1 MKINLNKIYP
11 YYNLDFILLFL
22 SLFSVFFLW
31 DIKNNIIDFRFSII
45 IFSIIYFFI
54 NFKTLNFKFDYLI
67 TSVILFILIHYNIN
81 VILKDLSFDK
91 NIIFFSIYILISYYY
106 LNFQKIEFSKIFE
119 RISIIFLVIILLNIL
134 LNFEKFAL
142 IETTSSG
149 ACGLFTNF
157 SNLNFKIVSE
167 NSHFG
172 MVASGAI
179 FCILYSIKEN
189 EFFRLRNI
197 LFYIL
202 ILILCFSVFS
212 MTLLLGIIVGFIG
225 LIFSLNKKNYR
236 YFIIP
241 TLLVVISISSIGL
254 KESCL
259 SRIERINFLKNIDYM
274 NTKKNYQ
281 DQILKLV
288 KNFNPINNIIK
299 NELQKKND
307 CPQYNELSVY
317 VNSMNKEIES
327 LEKKTNF
334 NLKKMGEFKNS
345 SDELFSLQM
354 ETKKMKDKKDVI
366 LEDVFQIIDENL
378 LNYEIFSKCNISIS
392 KKDLD
397 LKFQSIFNKEDFE
410 ILELNN
416 LQEKLYEKGSV
427 IKNAEDKYS
436 NPNLTTQVYQIAL
449 FNTYSSIK
457 ENPLGWGYN
466 NYAYSHF
473 KYVIDNM
480 VRLNLDTKINSANI
494 NLDNNFNVIDNIQ
507 DPDVFYLNYNDG
519 RNNFS
524 KLITEFGY
532 LSIILFIFLIVF
544 GLSKKINLIE
554 KSFLIPIIGTQLGSG
569 AGYTNG
575 GFAIAIILALIIY
588 KKSVNKI

>member
-1 MKINLNKIYP
+1 
-11 YYNLDFILLFL
+11 
-22 SLFSVFFLW
+22 
-31 DIKNNIIDFRFSII
+31 
-45 IFSIIYFFI
+45 
-54 NFKTLNFKFDYLI
+54 
-67 TSVILFILIHYNIN
+67 
-81 VILKDLSFDK
+81 
-91 NIIFFSIYILISYYY
+91 
-106 LNFQKIEFSKIFE
+106 
-119 RISIIFLVIILLNIL
+119 
-134 LNFEKFAL
+134 
-142 IETTSSG
+142 
-149 ACGLFTNF
+149 
-157 SNLNFKIVSE
+157 
-167 NSHFG
+167 
-172 MVASGAI
+172 
-179 FCILYSIKEN
+179 
-189 EFFRLRNI
+189 
-197 LFYIL
+197 
-202 ILILCFSVFS
+202 
-212 MTLLLGIIVGFIG
+212 
-225 LIFSLNKKNYR
+225 
-236 YFIIP
+236 
-241 TLLVVISISSIGL
+241 
-254 KESCL
+254 
-259 SRIERINFLKNIDYM
+259 
-274 NTKKNYQ
+274 
-281 DQILKLV
+281 
-288 KNFNPINNIIK
+288 
-299 NELQKKND
+299 
-307 CPQYNELSVY
+307 
-317 VNSMNKEIES
+317 MNKEIES

-378 LNYEIFSKCNISIS
+378 LNYEIFSKCNISIN